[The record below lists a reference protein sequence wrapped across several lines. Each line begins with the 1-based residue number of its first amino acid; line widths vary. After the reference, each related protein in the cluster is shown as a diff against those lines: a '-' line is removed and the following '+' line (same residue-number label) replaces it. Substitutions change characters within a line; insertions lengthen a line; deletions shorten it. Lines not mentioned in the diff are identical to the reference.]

1 MTVEQIMEL
10 SKEALQ
16 EKVRAFYSNAE
27 SAQSYLAIQGQIS
40 AIAEQIDTIDINI
53 DSDASDKA
61 FERFLN
67 FSQKLNVIEKSQRER
82 LSMLDEEVLRM
93 EREKRNAAK
102 SGRLEQFVNEGYME
116 NKDAEKETRKKV

>member
-1 MTVEQIMEL
+1 MTIDEIMEL

-16 EKVRAFYSNAE
+16 EKVKAFYSNAE

-53 DSDASDKA
+53 NSDASDKA

-82 LSMLDEEVLRM
+82 LAMLDEEVLRM
-93 EREKRNAAK
+93 EKERRNSAK
-102 SGRLEQFVNEGYME
+102 SGRLEQFVNEGFMTK
-116 NKDAEKETRKKV
+116 KDAKKETRKKV